1 MALNLLYE
9 GLCCVLPIR
18 RLRRDWTYHAK
29 CTRLYVFRWIKQRDW
44 ATVTLYYKVTKT
56 ALAGFASRFHIVS
69 SLFSLRCVYIIHRL
83 RWVSAFSFSCVVM
96 SIFSSSSL
104 CVLVDAES
112 EYPTRPMLMLHWY
125 IHNTH
130 WTAPI
135 KCFIRLRSYRN
146 RYIQAHPLGWCIET
160 ATAICV

>member
-29 CTRLYVFRWIKQRDW
+29 CTRLYVFRWIKQHDW

-104 CVLVDAES
+104 CVWSMQRANIQPGRCLCSIDIYTIHIEPHRSSASYGCVRIETDTYKHIHSVDA
-112 EYPTRPMLMLHWY
+112 
-125 IHNTH
+125 
-130 WTAPI
+130 
-135 KCFIRLRSYRN
+135 
-146 RYIQAHPLGWCIET
+146 
-160 ATAICV
+160 